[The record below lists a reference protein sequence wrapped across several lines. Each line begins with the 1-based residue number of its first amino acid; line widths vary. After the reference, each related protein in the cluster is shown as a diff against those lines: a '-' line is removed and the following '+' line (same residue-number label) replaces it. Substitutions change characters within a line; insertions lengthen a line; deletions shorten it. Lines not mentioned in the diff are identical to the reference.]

1 LKVLNLNEIIMD
13 HIAILD
19 KKRKLLPKI
28 ISGEKTIESRWY
40 QTKRT
45 PWHNIKKDDTVYFKD
60 SGERVTARARV
71 KDVLFFDE
79 LNKEKVQ
86 KILQKF
92 GKAICMETLEY
103 TSYYDKKK
111 YCILIFLE
119 DVSEIKPFDID
130 KTGFGNACAWMT
142 VKDIK
147 KISL

>member
-1 LKVLNLNEIIMD
+1 VDVMD

-19 KKRKLLPKI
+19 KKRNLLSKI

-45 PWHNIKKDDTVYFKD
+45 PWHNIKKDDVVYFKD
-60 SGERVTARARV
+60 SGELITVKAKV

-79 LNKEKVQ
+79 LNKEKVE
-86 KILQKF
+86 KILNTY

-111 YCILIFLE
+111 YCILIFLDE
-119 DVSEIKPFDID
+119 VLEIKPFDMD

-142 VKDIK
+142 VKNIK
-147 KISL
+147 EIII

>member
-1 LKVLNLNEIIMD
+1 MD

-45 PWHNIKKDDTVYFKD
+45 PWHNIKKDDVIYFKD
-60 SGERVTARARV
+60 AGESISVKAKV

-79 LNKEKVQ
+79 LNKEKVL
-86 KILQKF
+86 KILQKY

-103 TSYYDKKK
+103 IPYYEKKK

-119 DVSEIKPFDID
+119 NVQEIKPFDID
-130 KTGFGNACAWMT
+130 KSGFGNACAWMS

-147 KISL
+147 NMIL

>member
-1 LKVLNLNEIIMD
+1 MD

-45 PWHNIKKDDTVYFKD
+45 PWHNIKIDDIVYFKD
-60 SGERVTARARV
+60 ASEMITVKARV
-71 KDVLFFDE
+71 KKVLFFDE
-79 LNKEKVQ
+79 LNKEKVL
-86 KILQKF
+86 KILQKY

-103 TSYYDKKK
+103 TPYYDKKK
-111 YCILIFLE
+111 YCILIFLD
-119 DVSEIKPFDID
+119 DVQKIKPFDID

-142 VKDIK
+142 VKNIK
-147 KISL
+147 EINRT

>member
-1 LKVLNLNEIIMD
+1 MN

-45 PWHNIKKDDTVYFKD
+45 PWHNIKKDDMIYFKD
-60 SGERVTARARV
+60 CGELITVKAKV
-71 KDVLFFDE
+71 KDVLFFDN
-79 LNKEKVQ
+79 LNKEKVLT
-86 KILQKF
+86 ILKKY
-92 GKAICMETLEY
+92 GKAICVETLEY

-119 DVSEIKPFDID
+119 DVQEIKPFNID

-142 VKDIK
+142 IKDIK
-147 KISL
+147 KIII

>member
-1 LKVLNLNEIIMD
+1 MH

-28 ISGEKTIESRWY
+28 ISGEKIIESRWY

-45 PWHNIKKDDTVYFKD
+45 PWHNIKKDDVIYFKD
-60 SGERVTARARV
+60 AGEKITVKARV
-71 KDVLFFDE
+71 KNVLFFDD

-86 KILQKF
+86 KILQEY
-92 GKAICMETLEY
+92 GTDICMGTLDY
-103 TSYYDKKK
+103 TPYYDKKK

-119 DVSEIKPFDID
+119 DVQEIKPFHID

-142 VKDIK
+142 IKDVKEIM
-147 KISL
+147 I